1 MSEQGG
7 VTELQ
12 SLEQEIAILKRV
24 LAGCNAASVELTSVA
39 CARLIASIQS
49 EAVHDSFVVG
59 GSSGGGGDQQQQQQ
73 NQYHTSASGAAASDG
88 GCCVVC

>member
-12 SLEQEIAILKRV
+12 LLEQEIEILKRV
-24 LAGCNAASVELTSVA
+24 LAGCRAAAVEPTSVA
-39 CARLIASIQS
+39 CARLIASIQN
-49 EAVHDSFVVG
+49 EAGHDTFVVG
-59 GSSGGGGDQQQQQQ
+59 GTSGDPQQQSQP